1 MLKRKGFTSLE
12 SIVSMGILLMIIYII
27 TFCLNN
33 TSKLLN
39 DTDKYMYMLNTAQN
53 HINQEK
59 FNVKNNK
66 DYINQEKR
74 LNKDDLIINKKI
86 IKIDKHY
93 KLYEIIV
100 EVKSKDR
107 SIKLNSYVTK
117 K

>member
-1 MLKRKGFTSLE
+1 MKRKGFTSLE

-39 DTDKYMYMLNTAQN
+39 DSDEYIYMLNTAQN
-53 HINQEK
+53 YMNQEK
-59 FNVKNNK
+59 LSVKNNR
-66 DYINQEKR
+66 DYINQDES
-74 LNKDDLIINKKI
+74 LNKGDLTIHKKI
-86 IKIDKHY
+86 IKIDNHY